1 MSETWMAEHN
11 QPAVG
16 RDGRVLYFYGAGLP
30 TVVCAPLRVCMIEL
44 QSGEK
49 LVGEPHIGD
58 SVRWNLSPAMYGS
71 GASTTSVIVLKPQGP
86 GLDTNLLI
94 TTDRRAYY
102 LRLLSKPDD
111 YVARVA
117 FAYPDDE
124 ENERKWQQ
132 HLAEQKDQQLKSSRI
147 AELPPNAVDS
157 MFFNYRLKGGD
168 DNIRPVRVFDDGKK
182 TYIQISEAARNR
194 RMTQLLTV
202 NEVATE
208 LRFSKSTVLRL
219 LAGGIPNRPPL
230 PAVRVGRRV
239 MIRRETLDRFVQQA
253 EGVNSSA

>member
-1 MSETWMAEHN
+1 MAAFCT
-11 QPAVG
+11 PTA
-16 RDGRVLYFYGAGLP
+16 RVLP

-49 LVGEPHIGD
+49 LVGEPQIGD

-71 GASTTSVIVLKPQGP
+71 GASSTSVIVLKPQGP

-132 HLAEQKDQQLKSSRI
+132 HLAEQKDQQAK
-147 AELPPNAVDS
+147 
-157 MFFNYRLKGGD
+157 
-168 DNIRPVRVFDDGKK
+168 RPASQNCHQTPWNRC
-182 TYIQISEAARNR
+182 IS
-194 RMTQLLTV
+194 TT
-202 NEVATE
+202 
-208 LRFSKSTVLRL
+208 
-219 LAGGIPNRPPL
+219 G
-230 PAVRVGRRV
+230 
-239 MIRRETLDRFVQQA
+239 
-253 EGVNSSA
+253 